1 MSRLTGPLGVLAVLV
16 LSAVF
21 AALNG
26 QQRVTVDL
34 GFFVLYRVPVTVVAF
49 ASLFTGMLVM
59 LVAGVHTD
67 LKVRAILRQR
77 LEEEDREERALIDR
91 AQQDLFLTPDGEAPG
106 RGPTE
111 APPEEPKQALQEV
124 DDRRDEEPP

>member
-1 MSRLTGPLGVLAVLV
+1 M
-16 LSAVF
+16 SAVF

-49 ASLFTGMLVM
+49 ASLFTGMVVM
-59 LVAGVHTD
+59 LVTGVHTD

-91 AQQDLFLTPDGEAPG
+91 AQRDLFLADSGE
-106 RGPTE
+106 GPTE
-111 APPEEPKQALQEV
+111 EDGEGG
-124 DDRRDEEPP
+124 EEPP